1 MNNCCIRKGCFF
13 YIYIPSVNPFRGIII
28 VKYQD
33 QQLCDDAVSG
43 LLLTQICSSHVV
55 LITNARYTTPG
66 HKKGVV
72 VMPLGL
78 IPLLMTKSTIVNTTI
93 MFDEITD
100 VSLMNLKN
108 EHKSVSTRGNQC
120 VIIDLSLIHI

>member
-33 QQLCDDAVSG
+33 QQLCDDAMSG
-43 LLLTQICSSHVV
+43 LLLTRICSSHVV

-72 VMPLGL
+72 VMSLGL
-78 IPLLMTKSTIVNTTI
+78 IPLLITKSTIVNTAV
-93 MFDEITD
+93 MFDEIAD
-100 VSLMNLKN
+100 VSLMNLK
-108 EHKSVSTRGNQC
+108 E
-120 VIIDLSLIHI
+120 

>member
-1 MNNCCIRKGCFF
+1 MPFLGIGYQMNNCCIPKGCFL
-13 YIYIPSVNPFRGIII
+13 YIYSQRESFSGH
-28 VKYQD
+28 YHCQD
-33 QQLCDDAVSG
+33 QQLCDDAMSG
-43 LLLTQICSSHVV
+43 LLLKRICSSHVV

-72 VMPLGL
+72 VMSLGL
-78 IPLLMTKSTIVNTTI
+78 IPLLITKSTIVNTTI

-108 EHKSVSTRGNQC
+108 EHN
-120 VIIDLSLIHI
+120 